1 MKSTSSRKV
10 YTLSS
15 LVTVINYRGFY
26 GRKILGVI
34 RVDDVPGCKDLVEI
48 FGMDTFISLVEY
60 CGGSNVYIPSK
71 GAIVKKAR
79 NRIMRE
85 VFDGGN
91 YREIANRFGISEVAV
106 RKIVGR

>member
-1 MKSTSSRKV
+1 MEE
-10 YTLSS
+10 
-15 LVTVINYRGFY
+15 
-26 GRKILGVI
+26 KILEFI
-34 RVDDVPGCKDLVEI
+34 RVDDVPQGCKDLVEI
-48 FGMDTFISLVEY
+48 FGMDSLVEY

-79 NRIMRE
+79 NRIMKE

-106 RKIVGR
+106 RQIVGR

>member
-1 MKSTSSRKV
+1 MEE
-10 YTLSS
+10 
-15 LVTVINYRGFY
+15 
-26 GRKILGVI
+26 KILEFI
-34 RVDDVPGCKDLVEI
+34 RVDDVPQGCKDLVEI
-48 FGMDTFISLVEY
+48 FGMDTFI
-60 CGGSNVYIPSK
+60 SK

-106 RKIVGR
+106 RQIVGR

>member
-1 MKSTSSRKV
+1 MEE
-10 YTLSS
+10 
-15 LVTVINYRGFY
+15 
-26 GRKILGVI
+26 KILEFI
-34 RVDDVPGCKDLVEI
+34 RVDDVRQGCKDLVEI
-48 FGMDTFISLVEY
+48 FVIDNFISLVEY
-60 CGGSNVYIPSK
+60 CGCCNVYIPSK

-106 RKIVGR
+106 RQIVGR

>member
-1 MKSTSSRKV
+1 M
-10 YTLSS
+10 
-15 LVTVINYRGFY
+15 VTVINYRGDFMEE
-26 GRKILGVI
+26 KILEFI
-34 RVDDVPGCKDLVEI
+34 RVDDVPQGCKDLVEI

-60 CGGSNVYIPSK
+60 CGGSNVCIPSK

-79 NRIMRE
+79 NRIMKE

-106 RKIVGR
+106 RQIVGR

>member
-1 MKSTSSRKV
+1 MEE
-10 YTLSS
+10 
-15 LVTVINYRGFY
+15 
-26 GRKILGVI
+26 KILEFI
-34 RVDDVPGCKDLVEI
+34 RVDDVPQGCKDLVEI

-71 GAIVKKAR
+71 GATVKKAR

-91 YREIANRFGISEVAV
+91 YREVAKKFGITELQV
-106 RKIVGR
+106 RNIIK

>member
-1 MKSTSSRKV
+1 M
-10 YTLSS
+10 
-15 LVTVINYRGFY
+15 VTVINYRGDFMEE
-26 GRKILGVI
+26 KILEFI
-34 RVDDVPGCKDLVEI
+34 RVDDVPQGCKDLVEI

-91 YREIANRFGISEVAV
+91 YREIANRFGIS
-106 RKIVGR
+106 